1 MKAQLLTYC
10 LNLAKRKL
18 AALEEELGSTREATT
33 SEDKS
38 TAGDKHE
45 TGRAMMH
52 LEQEKLHKQ
61 LAEAANM
68 VAELLRIDAS
78 NQQNSVKLGSLVFTD
93 RTTFYLA
100 AGLGKVTFEN
110 KDYFVVSVQAP
121 ISNLMMGKQLGER
134 FSLNGTE
141 YVITGIE

>member
-1 MKAQLLTYC
+1 VKKSLHSHCLKTAKSKVRLLQDE
-10 LNLAKRKL
+10 LVNSQEG
-18 AALEEELGSTREATT
+18 AA

-61 LAEAANM
+61 LADAENM
-68 VAELLRIDAS
+68 VAELHRINPS
-78 NQQNSVKLGSLVFTD
+78 IKQHTVQLGSLVYTD
-93 RTTFYLA
+93 RTVFYLA
-100 AGLGKVTFEN
+100 AGLGKIPFEN

-121 ISNLMMGKQLGER
+121 IAKLMMGKQLGER
-134 FSLNGTE
+134 FSLNDTE

>member
-1 MKAQLLTYC
+1 MLQD
-10 LNLAKRKL
+10 
-18 AALEEELGSTREATT
+18 ELINSQEGAT

-61 LAEAANM
+61 LAEAENM
-68 VAELLRIDAS
+68 VADLQRIDSS
-78 NQQNSVKLGSLVFTD
+78 NQQNTVQLGTLVFTD
-93 RTTFYLA
+93 RTTFYMA
-100 AGLGKVTFEN
+100 AGLGKVTYEN

-121 ISNLMMGKQLGER
+121 IAKLMMGKRLGER

>member
-1 MKAQLLTYC
+1 MLHD
-10 LNLAKRKL
+10 
-18 AALEEELGSTREATT
+18 ELINSQEGAS

-61 LAEAANM
+61 LAEAENM
-68 VAELLRIDAS
+68 VAELLRIDVMN
-78 NQQNSVKLGSLVFTD
+78 NQNTVKMGSLVFTD

-100 AGLGKVTFEN
+100 AGLGKITFEN
-110 KDYFVVSVQAP
+110 KEYFVVSVQAP
-121 ISNLMMGKQLGER
+121 ISSLMMGKHLGDS

>member
-1 MKAQLLTYC
+1 MKVKLLSYC
-10 LNLAKRKL
+10 LTIAKHKVTD
-18 AALEEELGSTREATT
+18 LEATLLSTREATT

-45 TGRAMMH
+45 TGRAMIH

-61 LAEAANM
+61 LAEAENM
-68 VAELLRIDAS
+68 VAELLRIDAL
-78 NQQNSVKLGSLVFTD
+78 NKQNTVKQGSLVFTD
-93 RTTFYLA
+93 RFTFYLA

-110 KDYFVVSVQAP
+110 KDYFVISVQAP
-121 ISNLMMGKQLGER
+121 ISKLMLGKHHGDR

-141 YVITGIE
+141 YVITHIE

>member
-1 MKAQLLTYC
+1 MLQD
-10 LNLAKRKL
+10 
-18 AALEEELGSTREATT
+18 ELINSQEGAT

-61 LAEAANM
+61 LAEAESM
-68 VAELLRIDAS
+68 VADLQRIDPS
-78 NQQNSVKLGSLVFTD
+78 NQQNTVQLGTLVYTD
-93 RTTFYLA
+93 RTTFYMA
-100 AGLGKVTFEN
+100 AGLGKVTYEN

-121 ISNLMMGKQLGER
+121 IAKLMMGKRLGER